1 MSVKI
6 FRDNNANAVFVA
18 QGTVGAW
25 PFNCLQ
31 AVGNGD
37 NTVSI
42 KNLAKKYPDDTDFF
56 EISNALYTVF
66 VKDTGASWGADETT
80 VVNELNAIFS
90 SSGSSANNA
99 PQITSSLAVSLTT
112 GSTLNYELTAT
123 NGVGYEWSN
132 LPAGVTTVDG
142 NARKLIGGSSLV
154 TGTYNITAKAINYY
168 GEDTETVV
176 LTVANPAFADTKSIR
191 FDSSQYMAA
200 TPSVSHPLY
209 RASNGSGATD
219 AWTISFWLKAGT
231 ATQQSQT
238 VMSFGGS
245 SKANDGAVWIKFDG
259 SSGNNRIVLEY
270 GTQYNQLK
278 LITPASSVTA
288 NTWQHWVI
296 TYDGSSTGAASN
308 SMSAYYGRFSVYK
321 NGVAQTTTNSHLNY
335 GYSGSVP
342 ATEFRVGRRVGSNGY
357 LRSSYVDEL
366 ALWGSDQSSNVA
378 AIYNSGS
385 THNLSSLTSAP
396 THWWR
401 MGDGDTYPT
410 IVDNVGSLDLTMLNM
425 TVGNIVTDTP

>member
-18 QGTVGAW
+18 QGTIGAW

-37 NTVSI
+37 DTVSI
-42 KNLAKKYPDDTDFF
+42 KNLAKMYPDGSDFF
-56 EISNALYTVF
+56 EIRDALYSVF

-80 VVNELNAIFS
+80 VVNELNAIFA
-90 SSGSSANNA
+90 SSGSSSNSA

-142 NARKLIGGSSLV
+142 NVRKLIGGSSLA

-168 GEDTETVV
+168 GEDSETIV
-176 LTVANPAFADTKSIR
+176 LTVANPAFADTKSVR
-191 FDSSQYMAA
+191 FDNTQYMAA

-209 RASNGSGATD
+209 RASNGAGASD

-231 ATQQSQT
+231 ATNTTQT
-238 VMSFGGS
+238 VISFGGS
-245 SKANDGAVWIKFDG
+245 SKANDGCVWVKYDG
-259 SSGNNRIVLEY
+259 SSNNDRIVFEF
-270 GTQYNQLK
+270 GTQFNQLK
-278 LITPASSVTA
+278 LKTPVSSVTS
-288 NTWQHWVI
+288 NTWEHWVV
-296 TYDGSSTGAASN
+296 TYDGGSTGAASG
-308 SMSAYYGRFSVYK
+308 SISAYYGRFSIYK
-321 NGVAQTTTNSHLNY
+321 NGVSQTLSTTHLNY
-335 GYSGSVP
+335 GYSSSVP
-342 ATEFRVGRRVGSNGY
+342 ATEFRIGRRVGASGY
-357 LRSSYVDEL
+357 LRATLVDEI

-378 AIYNSGS
+378 SIYNSGG
-385 THNLSSLTSAP
+385 THDLALLATAP

-410 IVDNVGSLDLTMLNM
+410 IQDNVGSLDLTMLNM
-425 TVGNIVTDTP
+425 NVSNIVTDTP

>member
-31 AVGNGD
+31 AVGND
-37 NTVSI
+37 DDTISI
-42 KNLAKKYPDDTDFF
+42 KNLAKKYPDDSDFF
-56 EISNALYTVF
+56 EIKNALYSVF
-66 VKDTGASWGADETT
+66 VKDTGDSWGDDKTT

-90 SSGSSANNA
+90 SSGSSSNNA
-99 PQITSSLAVSLTT
+99 PQITSSLAISLTV

-142 NARKLIGGSSLV
+142 NVRKLIGGSSLS
-154 TGTYNITAKAINYY
+154 TGTYNISAKAINYY

-176 LTVANPAFADTKSIR
+176 LTVANPAFADTKSVR
-191 FDSSQYMAA
+191 FDNTQYLAA

-209 RASNGSGATD
+209 RASNGAGASD
-219 AWTISFWLKAGT
+219 AWTMSFWLKAGT
-231 ATQQSQT
+231 ATNVVQT
-238 VMSFGGS
+238 ILSFGGS
-245 SKANDGAVWIKFDG
+245 SKANDGCVWVKVDG
-259 SSGNNRIVLEY
+259 SSSNDRIVLEY

-278 LITPASSVTA
+278 LKTPVNSVTS

-296 TYDGSSTGAASN
+296 IYDGGSTGSGSGAIS
-308 SMSAYYGRFSVYK
+308 SSYGRFSIYK
-321 NGVAQTTTNSHLNY
+321 NGVLQTTTNTHLNY

-342 ATEFRVGRRVGSNGY
+342 ATEFRVGRRVGANGY
-357 LRSSYVDEL
+357 LRTSSVDEV

-410 IVDNVGSLDLTMLNM
+410 LEDNVGSLDLTMLNM
-425 TVGNIVTDTP
+425 NVANIVTDTP